1 MKGEFPT
8 AAVNFLDTV
17 VLYCT
22 DLCVFFV
29 SLNWFKSIQSKYA
42 ADEEDL
48 IEKKNAQEVKR
59 KAKIAASKQGSWFS
73 SGVEDNTQEDD
84 DEMTILNLMGK
95 RLEGHR
101 REMAMLFFS
110 LHGAETFF
118 KTVRSK

>member
-1 MKGEFPT
+1 MF
-8 AAVNFLDTV
+8 
-17 VLYCT
+17 
-22 DLCVFFV
+22 FFV